1 MGHKMKFLLTNDDGI
16 DAPGLA
22 TLEQALTPLGDCV
35 VVAPAVAHSGCSHQ
49 VTSHDLLKI
58 TTTGIGR
65 YAIDGTPAD
74 CVRLGILHVV
84 PDADW
89 VIAGVND
96 GGNLGV
102 DVYMSGTV
110 AAAREA
116 TLLGKP
122 ALAFSQYRRQQQV
135 CDWSASMLMVRRV
148 FEDLQDRPLTPHV
161 LWNVNFPD
169 PANEPPI
176 VHCQL
181 DPSHLP
187 VRYEDEGGTFRYQRG
202 NYHQRDRIPGADVDV
217 CFSGGIAVS
226 EVYPPWPI

>member
-1 MGHKMKFLLTNDDGI
+1 MKFLLTNDDGI

-22 TLEQALTPLGDCV
+22 TLEQALTPLGDCI
-35 VVAPAVAHSGCSHQ
+35 VVAPTVAHSGCSHQ

-74 CVRLGILHVV
+74 CVRLGILHIV

-122 ALAFSQYRRQQQV
+122 AIAFSQYRRQQQV
-135 CDWSASMLMVRRV
+135 FDWPAAMSMVRRV
-148 FEDLQDRPLTPHV
+148 FDDLQDRSVSAARSLECQFPRSGQRAANRTLPTRPISFTGPL
-161 LWNVNFPD
+161 
-169 PANEPPI
+169 
-176 VHCQL
+176 
-181 DPSHLP
+181 
-187 VRYEDEGGTFRYQRG
+187 
-202 NYHQRDRIPGADVDV
+202 
-217 CFSGGIAVS
+217 
-226 EVYPPWPI
+226 